1 MTRTD
6 SMLHGTIQPRPRLA
20 AANACFAGQR
30 YRKADWRIAP
40 GIDACRL
47 YGADDVASVGALLH
61 AVQSQQPDVVVIDVD
76 SPSRDTLEQLSML
89 HAHAPRPVVMFSG
102 DGDDALIHAAV
113 GAGVTA
119 YVVDGLAP
127 ARLAPIVQVALA
139 RFAQE
144 SSMRKRLDDVQQALQ
159 DRKQIDRAKGLLMEK
174 RGLSEADAYAAL
186 RQQAMKQ
193 GVKLAEVARRIVAMA
208 ELLG

>member
-1 MTRTD
+1 MRVLLVNDTEKPIGELRQAL
-6 SMLHGTIQPRPRLA
+6 SR
-20 AANACFAGQR
+20 AG
-30 YRKADWRIAP
+30 YTV
-40 GIDACRL
+40 L
-47 YGADDVASVGALLH
+47 DDVASVSALLH

-102 DGDDALIHAAV
+102 DGDDALINAAV

-139 RFAQE
+139 RFAHE
-144 SSMRKRLDDVQQALQ
+144 NSMRKRLDEVQQALQ

-208 ELLG
+208 DLLG

>member
-1 MTRTD
+1 MRVLLVNDTEKPIGELRQALTRAGYTV
-6 SMLHGTIQPRPRLA
+6 LA
-20 AANACFAGQR
+20 
-30 YRKADWRIAP
+30 
-40 GIDACRL
+40 
-47 YGADDVASVGALLH
+47 DVASVSALLH
-61 AVQSQQPDVVVIDVD
+61 AVQRQQPDVVVIDVD

-144 SSMRKRLDDVQQALQ
+144 SSMRKRLDEVQQALQ

-174 RGLSEADAYAAL
+174 TWAERSRRLCGITPAGNEAGRQAGRSGAPHRGHG
-186 RQQAMKQ
+186 RVV
-193 GVKLAEVARRIVAMA
+193 GVNL
-208 ELLG
+208 

>member
-1 MTRTD
+1 MRVLLVNDTKKPIGELRQALTR
-6 SMLHGTIQPRPRLA
+6 
-20 AANACFAGQR
+20 AG
-30 YRKADWRIAP
+30 YSV
-40 GIDACRL
+40 L
-47 YGADDVASVGALLH
+47 DDVASVSALLH
-61 AVQSQQPDVVVIDVD
+61 AVQRQQPDVVVIDVD

-89 HAHAPRPVVMFSG
+89 HTHAPRPGDVLRRWRRCVDPCSG
-102 DGDDALIHAAV
+102 GRGRDGVRGGWPGTRTV
-113 GAGVTA
+113 GAHRAGGGGPFCA
-119 YVVDGLAP
+119 G
-127 ARLAPIVQVALA
+127 
-139 RFAQE
+139 
-144 SSMRKRLDDVQQALQ
+144 SSMRKRLDEVQQALQ